1 MLRACYEHPMANL
14 QVKDVPERLHKRI
27 RAYAKRRG
35 RTLRE
40 VVLEAVVRDLER
52 DEFLVQLAKRKPV
65 DLGGTAAETLE
76 DVRGER
82 RRSLE
87 R

>member
-1 MLRACYEHPMANL
+1 MANL
-14 QVKDVPERLHKRI
+14 QVKDVPQALHKRI

-40 VVLEAVVRDLER
+40 VVLEAIVRDLER
-52 DEFLVQLAKRKPV
+52 DEFLVHLAKRKPV
-65 DLGGTAAETLE
+65 DLGRTAAETLE
-76 DVRGER
+76 EVREER
-82 RRSLE
+82 THSLE

>member
-1 MLRACYEHPMANL
+1 MANL
-14 QVKDVPERLHKRI
+14 QVKDVPDRLHKRI

-40 VVLEAVVRDLER
+40 VVLEAIVRDLER

-65 DLGGTAAETLE
+65 DLGRTAAEALE
-76 DVRGER
+76 EVREER
-82 RRSLE
+82 GHSLE